1 MALRTCKDT
10 DACPPRP
17 WRTVR
22 HNPAQTSLVCYNAIC
37 GACTAVSIDDITVDI
52 VIPVYNEERDL
63 ETSVNTLSSFLAQR
77 CAYRWR
83 IVIADNA
90 STDRTLEIA
99 KRLTSENSQVTYL
112 HLPQK
117 GRGRALRRAWLE
129 SEADIVSYMDVDLS
143 TDLEAFPAIID
154 GLAKAGYHVAIGSR
168 LKGGATVQRQLK
180 RDIISRC
187 YNLLIKVMFRN
198 RFSDAQ
204 CGFKALSRQAVQDLV
219 PMIKDQGWFFDT
231 ELLLRA
237 EQKGYE
243 IYEVPVAWVDDPDSR
258 VNIIQTAWGDLKGLF
273 RVRFS

>member
-1 MALRTCKDT
+1 M
-10 DACPPRP
+10 
-17 WRTVR
+17 
-22 HNPAQTSLVCYNAIC
+22 CYNGVC
-37 GACTAVSIDDITVDI
+37 GERTSVSADDVTVDI

-63 ETSVNTLSSFLAQR
+63 ELSVNTLSSFLAQR
-77 CAYRWR
+77 CSYRWR
-83 IVIADNA
+83 VVIADNA
-90 STDRTLEIA
+90 STDATLEIA
-99 KRLTSENSQVTYL
+99 KRLASENSRVTYL

-143 TDLEAFPAIID
+143 TDLEAFPMLID
-154 GLAKAGYHVAIGSR
+154 GLAKEGYQVAIGSR

-180 RDIISRC
+180 REIISRC
-187 YNLLIKVMFRN
+187 YNLLIKLMFRN

-204 CGFKALSRQAVQDLV
+204 CGFKALSRQAVGEIV
-219 PMIKDQGWFFDT
+219 PMLKDHGWFFDT

-237 EQKGYE
+237 EQRGYE

-258 VNIIQTAWGDLKGLF
+258 VNIIETAWGDLKGLF